1 MDFNLLD
8 LVGDS
13 KRAMKKVNKKK
24 LHVLLNKYGS
34 VEEIERSGNLKDG
47 FELDFARTDGA
58 LNLLHKSLNDFG
70 YPCKKLLTKQMIPML
85 NKINNDDK
93 SDEFSEFLKSNY
105 TKHLKKSPNAKK
117 YKGWFPRI
125 ERL

>member
-1 MDFNLLD
+1 MFVMLQPN
-8 LVGDS
+8 
-13 KRAMKKVNKKK
+13 
-24 LHVLLNKYGS
+24 
-34 VEEIERSGNLKDG
+34 
-47 FELDFARTDGA
+47 TA

-85 NKINNDDK
+85 NKINKDDK
-93 SDEFSEFLKSNY
+93 SDEFSKLLKLNY
-105 TKHLKKSPNAKK
+105 TNHLKKSPNAKK